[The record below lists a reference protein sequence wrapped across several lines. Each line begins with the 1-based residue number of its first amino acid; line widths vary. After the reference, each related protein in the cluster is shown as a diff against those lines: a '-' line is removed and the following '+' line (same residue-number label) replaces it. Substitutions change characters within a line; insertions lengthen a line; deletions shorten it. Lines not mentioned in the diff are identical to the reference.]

1 MKPADSYLRFVKW
14 SDEDQ
19 CYIGY
24 CPDLFYGGIYHGE
37 REEETYANLC
47 VTVRDEIEHRLSK
60 DEKLPTPSV
69 RATRD
74 LDFAAA

>member
-1 MKPADSYLRFVKW
+1 MKPADSHLRFLKW

-24 CPDLFYGGIYHGE
+24 CPDLFYGGVCHGQE
-37 REEETYANLC
+37 EEETYANLHSVAC
-47 VTVRDEIEHRLSK
+47 DEIDHRLSK
-60 DEKLPTPSV
+60 DEKLPTPSA